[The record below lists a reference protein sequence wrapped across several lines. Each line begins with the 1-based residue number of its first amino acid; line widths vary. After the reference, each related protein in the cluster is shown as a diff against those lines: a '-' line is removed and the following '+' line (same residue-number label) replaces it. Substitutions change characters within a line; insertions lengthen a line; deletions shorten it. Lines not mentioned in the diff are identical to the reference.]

1 MPRTTFTHKTA
12 SDEIATRT
20 SATKTYTHVVV
31 DAGDGAVLRWSEN
44 EAAATKAVGSRDLGG
59 KARAMRVEAINGG
72 EREAAKPKRRVRR
85 TASAKKGAKA
95 ATPKKPTK
103 GGASTP
109 APSGFIDKA
118 LMEKAIELRGQG
130 KTMKEIGVELNV
142 KATAYLAKKIKD
154 TFGADALD
162 RPRQEA

>member
-1 MPRTTFTHKTA
+1 MPAPKTPKTTPAK
-12 SDEIATRT
+12 
-20 SATKTYTHVVV
+20 K
-31 DAGDGAVLRWSEN
+31 
-44 EAAATKAVGSRDLGG
+44 AAPRKV
-59 KARAMRVEAINGG
+59 
-72 EREAAKPKRRVRR
+72 AAKKATTRKPAV
-85 TASAKKGAKA
+85 KKAPVKKA
-95 ATPKKPTK
+95 ATSVKK
-103 GGASTP
+103 TP
-109 APSGFIDKA
+109 AKAKTPVAPGGFIDKV